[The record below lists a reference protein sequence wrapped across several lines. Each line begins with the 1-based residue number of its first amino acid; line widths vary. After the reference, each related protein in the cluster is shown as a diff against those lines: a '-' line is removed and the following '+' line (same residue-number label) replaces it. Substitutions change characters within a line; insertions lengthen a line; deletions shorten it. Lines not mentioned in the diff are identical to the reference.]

1 MSERYPSILA
11 TRLGVEHNVTRIGVP
26 TEERIL
32 KSGER
37 AERFRGWGGISVLWR
52 QKMAKNVSLLLSSA

>member
-11 TRLGVEHNVTRIGVP
+11 TRLGVEHKCDADSVP

-32 KSGER
+32 KSESGEISWMGR
-37 AERFRGWGGISVLWR
+37 YLGSVATKDGEERIATS
-52 QKMAKNVSLLLSSA
+52 LSSA